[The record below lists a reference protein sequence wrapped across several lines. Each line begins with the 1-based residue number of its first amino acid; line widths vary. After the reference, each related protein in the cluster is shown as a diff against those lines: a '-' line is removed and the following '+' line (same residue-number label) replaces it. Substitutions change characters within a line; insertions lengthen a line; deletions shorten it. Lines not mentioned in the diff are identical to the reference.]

1 MMIAQTTRQR
11 PTSMVERNAFTLPLE
26 LEIGVKPDG
35 RADHL
40 LAKLGPDTPWGD
52 RQIAARKLGYMR
64 SREAVP
70 AILDVLAADPFWM
83 VRCSMIQALERIG
96 DPRAIPT
103 LLEVAEG
110 DRFQVVRSHAIKAIG
125 KLAEKE
131 QASV

>member
-1 MMIAQTTRQR
+1 MNAQTTRQR
-11 PTSMVERNAFTLPLE
+11 PASMAERNPFTLPLE
-26 LEIGVKPDG
+26 IEVKPHG

-64 SREAVP
+64 SLEAV
-70 AILDVLAADPFWM
+70 AILLDFLPADPFWM

-96 DPRAIPT
+96 DPKAIPA
-103 LLEVAEG
+103 LQQVAEG

-131 QASV
+131 RASE